1 MNNTRNVSRET
12 ICFTNNI
19 DLEMNAFKWRK
30 RNKGAFKMY
39 KLVFFDIDGTLLTG
53 RKRIPASAKKAI
65 QDLKNKGI
73 IPVIAT
79 GRAPFRIDEILK
91 GLDIQSH
98 ITLNGQYVVHD
109 GEVIHQNPLS
119 VDSVKR
125 LAMAAETNKQR
136 IAFCGS
142 DEILGTSMV
151 TFGQKG
157 LLKKMIQQVPIAP
170 PKKVMQ
176 FVARHVGSSKR
187 VKPILPHYYENR
199 IIYQCIIHAT
209 EEYDAY
215 YQEAF
220 PDCHFTRWNPYS
232 VDVISKGVSK
242 AVGIQKLI
250 DYMGVEL
257 NETVAFGDGL
267 NDIEM
272 LQAVGMGIA
281 MENGRVELKEIAD
294 YVTASPEND
303 GILKG
308 LQKLDLIP

>member
-1 MNNTRNVSRET
+1 
-12 ICFTNNI
+12 
-19 DLEMNAFKWRK
+19 
-30 RNKGAFKMY
+30 MY
-39 KLVFFDIDGTLLTG
+39 KLVFFDIDGTLLTE
-53 RKRIPASAKKAI
+53 RKKIPTSARKAI

-79 GRAPFRIDEILK
+79 GRAPFRIDEILAS
-91 GLDIQSH
+91 LDIQTH
-98 ITLNGQYVVHD
+98 ITLNGQYVVYE

-125 LAMAAETNKQR
+125 LALAAETNKQR

-157 LLKKMIQQVPIAP
+157 LLKKMIQRMPIAP

-176 FVARHVGSSKR
+176 LLTKYVGSSKR

-199 IIYQCIIHAT
+199 VIYQCIIHTT
-209 EEYDAY
+209 EEYDAF

-232 VDVISKGVSK
+232 VDVISKGMSK

-250 DYMGVEL
+250 EHIGIDMS
-257 NETVAFGDGL
+257 ETVAFGDGL

-272 LQAVGMGIA
+272 LQTVGMGIA

-294 YVTASPEND
+294 DVTASPENH

-308 LQKLDLIP
+308 LQKLHLLP

>member
-1 MNNTRNVSRET
+1 
-12 ICFTNNI
+12 
-19 DLEMNAFKWRK
+19 
-30 RNKGAFKMY
+30 MY
-39 KLVFFDIDGTLLTG
+39 KLIFFDIDGTLLTDK
-53 RKRIPASAKKAI
+53 KRIPDSARKAI
-65 QDLKNKGI
+65 QNLKSKGI

-79 GRAPFRIDEILK
+79 GRAPFRIDEILAS
-91 GLDIQSH
+91 LDIQTH
-98 ITLNGQYVVHD
+98 ITLNGQYVVHE

-125 LAMAAETNKQR
+125 LALAAETNKQR

-176 FVARHVGSSKR
+176 LLMRYIGSSKR
-187 VKPILPHYYENR
+187 VKPVLPHYYEDR
-199 IIYQCIIHAT
+199 IIYQCIIHTT
-209 EEYDAY
+209 EEYDTF

-232 VDVISKGVSK
+232 VDVISKGMSK
-242 AVGIQKLI
+242 AVGIRKLI
-250 DYMGVEL
+250 EHIGIDIS
-257 NETVAFGDGL
+257 ETVAFGDGL

-281 MENGRVELKEIAD
+281 MENGRTELKEIAD
-294 YVTASPEND
+294 DITSSPENH

-308 LQKLDLIP
+308 LQKLNLVP

>member
-1 MNNTRNVSRET
+1 
-12 ICFTNNI
+12 
-19 DLEMNAFKWRK
+19 
-30 RNKGAFKMY
+30 MY
-39 KLVFFDIDGTLLTG
+39 KLVFFDIDGTLLTD
-53 RKRIPASAKKAI
+53 RKKIPASAKQAI
-65 QDLKNKGI
+65 QDLKKNGI
-73 IPVIAT
+73 MSVIAT

-91 GLDIQSH
+91 DLDIQTH
-98 ITLNGQYVVHD
+98 ITLNGQYVVHE
-109 GEVIHQNPLS
+109 GKTIFQNPLS
-119 VDSVKR
+119 EDSVKR
-125 LAMAAETNKQR
+125 LAVAAEVNKQR

-157 LLKKMIQQVPIAP
+157 LLKKMIQRVPIAP

-176 FVARHVGSSKR
+176 LITRYVGSSKKM
-187 VKPILPHYYENR
+187 KPILPHYYENR
-199 IIYQCIIHAT
+199 IIYQCIIHTT
-209 EEYDAY
+209 EEYDDY

-232 VDVISKGVSK
+232 VDVISKGMSK

-250 DYMGVEL
+250 DHMGIGI

-272 LQAVGMGIA
+272 LQAVDMGIA
-281 MENGRVELKEIAD
+281 MESGRRELKEIAD
-294 YVTASPEND
+294 DITASPENN

-308 LQKLDLIP
+308 LQKLDLLP

>member
-1 MNNTRNVSRET
+1 
-12 ICFTNNI
+12 
-19 DLEMNAFKWRK
+19 
-30 RNKGAFKMY
+30 MY
-39 KLVFFDIDGTLLTG
+39 KLVFFDIDGTLLTE
-53 RKRIPASAKKAI
+53 RKKIPNSARKAI

-79 GRAPFRIDEILK
+79 GRAPFRIDEILAS
-91 GLDIQSH
+91 LDIQTH
-98 ITLNGQYVVHD
+98 ITLNGQYVVYE

-125 LAMAAETNKQR
+125 LALAAETNKQR

-157 LLKKMIQQVPIAP
+157 LLKKMIQQMPIAP

-176 FVARHVGSSKR
+176 LVTKYVGSSKR

-199 IIYQCIIHAT
+199 VIYQCIIHTT
-209 EEYDAY
+209 EEYDAF

-232 VDVISKGVSK
+232 VDVISKGMSK

-250 DYMGVEL
+250 EHIGIDMS
-257 NETVAFGDGL
+257 ETVAFGDGL

-272 LQAVGMGIA
+272 LQTVGMGIA

-294 YVTASPEND
+294 DVTASPENH

-308 LQKLDLIP
+308 LQKLHLLP

>member
-1 MNNTRNVSRET
+1 
-12 ICFTNNI
+12 
-19 DLEMNAFKWRK
+19 
-30 RNKGAFKMY
+30 MY
-39 KLVFFDIDGTLLTG
+39 KLVFFDIDGTLLTD
-53 RKRIPASAKKAI
+53 RKRMPASARKAI
-65 QDLKNKGI
+65 QNLKLKGI

-79 GRAPFRIDEILK
+79 GRAPFRIDEILAS
-91 GLDIQSH
+91 LDIQTH
-98 ITLNGQYVVHD
+98 ITLNGQYVVYE

-119 VDSVKR
+119 EESVKR
-125 LAMAAETNKQR
+125 LALAAEANKQQ

-142 DEILGTSMV
+142 DEILGNSIV

-176 FVARHVGSSKR
+176 LAAHYIGSSKR
-187 VKPILPHYYENR
+187 VRPILPHYYENR
-199 IIYQCIIHAT
+199 IIYQCIIHTT
-209 EEYDAY
+209 EKYDDY
-215 YQEAF
+215 YKEAF

-250 DYMGVEL
+250 EHLGIDMS
-257 NETVAFGDGL
+257 ETVAFGDGL

-281 MENGRVELKEIAD
+281 MENGRVELKKIANAI
-294 YVTASPEND
+294 TASPEND

-308 LQKLDLIP
+308 LQKLDLLP

>member
-1 MNNTRNVSRET
+1 MKIR
-12 ICFTNNI
+12 
-19 DLEMNAFKWRK
+19 
-30 RNKGAFKMY
+30 GALKMY
-39 KLVFFDIDGTLLTG
+39 KVIFFDIDGTLLTDK
-53 RKRIPASAKKAI
+53 KRIPDSARKAI
-65 QDLKNKGI
+65 QDLKKKGI
-73 IPVIAT
+73 IPIIAT
-79 GRAPFRIDEILK
+79 GRAPFRIDEILAS
-91 GLDIQSH
+91 LDIQTH
-98 ITLNGQYVVHD
+98 ITLNGQYVVYE

-125 LAMAAETNKQR
+125 LALAAETNKQR

-176 FVARHVGSSKR
+176 LLMRYVGSSKR
-187 VKPILPHYYENR
+187 VKPILPHYYEDR
-199 IIYQCIIHAT
+199 TIYQCIIHTT
-209 EEYDAY
+209 EEYDAF

-232 VDVISKGVSK
+232 VDVISKGMSK

-250 DYMGVEL
+250 EHIGIDIS
-257 NETVAFGDGL
+257 ETVAFGDGL

-281 MENGRVELKEIAD
+281 MENGRTELKEIAD
-294 YVTASPEND
+294 DITASPENH

-308 LQKLDLIP
+308 LQKLNLVP

>member
-1 MNNTRNVSRET
+1 
-12 ICFTNNI
+12 
-19 DLEMNAFKWRK
+19 
-30 RNKGAFKMY
+30 MY
-39 KLVFFDIDGTLLTG
+39 KLIFFDIDGTLLTD
-53 RKRIPASAKKAI
+53 RKKIPDSARKSI
-65 QDLKNKGI
+65 QDLKKKGI

-79 GRAPFRIDEILK
+79 GRAPFRIDEILAS
-91 GLDIQSH
+91 LDIQTH
-98 ITLNGQYVVHD
+98 ITLNGQYVVHE
-109 GEVIHQNPLS
+109 GKVIHQNPLS

-125 LAMAAETNKQR
+125 LALAAEINKQR

-151 TFGQKG
+151 TLGQKG
-157 LLKKMIQQVPIAP
+157 LLKKMIQQVPLAP

-176 FVARHVGSSKR
+176 LLMRYVGSSKR
-187 VKPILPHYYENR
+187 VKPVLPHYYEDR
-199 IIYQCIIHAT
+199 IIYQCIIHTT
-209 EEYDAY
+209 EEYDTF

-232 VDVISKGVSK
+232 VDVISKGMSK

-250 DYMGVEL
+250 EHIGIDIS
-257 NETVAFGDGL
+257 ETVAFGDGL

-281 MENGRVELKEIAD
+281 MENGRAELKEIAD
-294 YVTASPEND
+294 DITASPENH

-308 LQKLDLIP
+308 LQKLNLVP

>member
-1 MNNTRNVSRET
+1 
-12 ICFTNNI
+12 
-19 DLEMNAFKWRK
+19 
-30 RNKGAFKMY
+30 MY
-39 KLVFFDIDGTLLTG
+39 KLVFFDIDGTLLTD
-53 RKRIPASAKKAI
+53 RKKIPSSAKQAI
-65 QDLKNKGI
+65 QDLKKNGI
-73 IPVIAT
+73 MPVIAT

-91 GLDIQSH
+91 DLDIQTH
-98 ITLNGQYVVHD
+98 ITLNGQYVVHE
-109 GEVIHQNPLS
+109 GKTIFQNPLS
-119 VDSVKR
+119 EDSVKR
-125 LAMAAETNKQR
+125 LAVAAEVNKQR

-157 LLKKMIQQVPIAP
+157 LLKKMIQRVPIAP

-176 FVARHVGSSKR
+176 LITRYVGSSKKM
-187 VKPILPHYYENR
+187 KPILPHYYENR
-199 IIYQCIIHAT
+199 IIYQCIIHTT
-209 EEYDAY
+209 EEYDDY

-232 VDVISKGVSK
+232 VDVISKGMSK

-250 DYMGVEL
+250 DHMGIGI

-272 LQAVGMGIA
+272 LQAVDMGIA
-281 MENGRVELKEIAD
+281 MESGRRELKEIAD
-294 YVTASPEND
+294 DITASPENN

-308 LQKLDLIP
+308 LQKLDLLP

>member
-1 MNNTRNVSRET
+1 
-12 ICFTNNI
+12 
-19 DLEMNAFKWRK
+19 
-30 RNKGAFKMY
+30 MY
-39 KLVFFDIDGTLLTG
+39 KLVFFDIDGTLLTD
-53 RKRIPASAKKAI
+53 RKKIPASAKQAI
-65 QDLKNKGI
+65 QDLKKNGI
-73 IPVIAT
+73 MPAIAT

-91 GLDIQSH
+91 DLDIQTH
-98 ITLNGQYVVHD
+98 ITLNGQYVVHE
-109 GEVIHQNPLS
+109 GKTIFQNPLS
-119 VDSVKR
+119 EDSVKR
-125 LAMAAETNKQR
+125 LAVAAEVNKQR

-157 LLKKMIQQVPIAP
+157 LLKKMIQRVPIAP

-176 FVARHVGSSKR
+176 LITRYVGSSKKM
-187 VKPILPHYYENR
+187 KPILPHYYENR
-199 IIYQCIIHAT
+199 IIYQCIIHTT
-209 EEYDAY
+209 EEYDDY

-232 VDVISKGVSK
+232 VDVISKGMSK

-250 DYMGVEL
+250 DHMGIGI

-272 LQAVGMGIA
+272 LQAVDMGIA
-281 MENGRVELKEIAD
+281 MESGRRELKEIAD
-294 YVTASPEND
+294 DITASPENN

-308 LQKLDLIP
+308 LQKLDLLP

>member
-1 MNNTRNVSRET
+1 
-12 ICFTNNI
+12 
-19 DLEMNAFKWRK
+19 
-30 RNKGAFKMY
+30 MY
-39 KLVFFDIDGTLLTG
+39 KLVFFDIDGTLLTE
-53 RKRIPASAKKAI
+53 RKKIPNSARKAI

-79 GRAPFRIDEILK
+79 GRAPFRIDEILAS
-91 GLDIQSH
+91 LDIQTH
-98 ITLNGQYVVHD
+98 ITLNGQYVVYE

-125 LAMAAETNKQR
+125 LALAAETNKQR

-157 LLKKMIQQVPIAP
+157 LLKKMIQRVPIAP

-176 FVARHVGSSKR
+176 LVTKYVGSSKR

-199 IIYQCIIHAT
+199 VIYQCIIHTT
-209 EEYDAY
+209 EEYDTF

-232 VDVISKGVSK
+232 VDVISKGMSK

-250 DYMGVEL
+250 EHIGIDMS
-257 NETVAFGDGL
+257 ETVAFGDGL

-272 LQAVGMGIA
+272 LQTVGMGIA

-294 YVTASPEND
+294 DVTASPENH

-308 LQKLDLIP
+308 LQKLHLLP

>member
-1 MNNTRNVSRET
+1 
-12 ICFTNNI
+12 
-19 DLEMNAFKWRK
+19 
-30 RNKGAFKMY
+30 MY
-39 KLVFFDIDGTLLTG
+39 KLVFFDIDGTLLTE
-53 RKRIPASAKKAI
+53 RKKIPTSARKAI

-79 GRAPFRIDEILK
+79 GRAPFRIDEILAS
-91 GLDIQSH
+91 LDIQTH
-98 ITLNGQYVVHD
+98 ITLNGQYVVYE

-125 LAMAAETNKQR
+125 LALAAETNKQR

-157 LLKKMIQQVPIAP
+157 LFKKMIQRMPIAP

-176 FVARHVGSSKR
+176 LVTKYVGSSKR

-199 IIYQCIIHAT
+199 VIYQCIIHTT
-209 EEYDAY
+209 EEYDAF

-232 VDVISKGVSK
+232 VDVISKGMSK

-250 DYMGVEL
+250 EHIGIDMS
-257 NETVAFGDGL
+257 ETVAFGDGL

-272 LQAVGMGIA
+272 LQTVGMGIA

-294 YVTASPEND
+294 DVTASPENH

-308 LQKLDLIP
+308 LQKLHLLP

>member
-1 MNNTRNVSRET
+1 
-12 ICFTNNI
+12 
-19 DLEMNAFKWRK
+19 
-30 RNKGAFKMY
+30 MY
-39 KLVFFDIDGTLLTG
+39 KLVFFDIDGTLVTD
-53 RKRIPASAKKAI
+53 RKKIPASAKQAI
-65 QDLKNKGI
+65 QDLKKNGI
-73 IPVIAT
+73 MPVIAT

-91 GLDIQSH
+91 DLDIQTH
-98 ITLNGQYVVHD
+98 ITLNGQYVVHE
-109 GEVIHQNPLS
+109 GKTIFQNPLS
-119 VDSVKR
+119 EDSVKR
-125 LAMAAETNKQR
+125 LAVAAEVNKQR

-157 LLKKMIQQVPIAP
+157 LLKKMIQRVPIAP

-176 FVARHVGSSKR
+176 LITRYVGSSKKM
-187 VKPILPHYYENR
+187 KPILPHYYENR
-199 IIYQCIIHAT
+199 IIYQCIIHTT
-209 EEYDAY
+209 EEYDDY

-232 VDVISKGVSK
+232 VDVISKGMSK

-250 DYMGVEL
+250 DHMGIGI

-272 LQAVGMGIA
+272 LQAVDMGIA
-281 MENGRVELKEIAD
+281 MESGRRELKEIAD
-294 YVTASPEND
+294 DITASPENN

-308 LQKLDLIP
+308 LQKLDLLP

>member
-1 MNNTRNVSRET
+1 
-12 ICFTNNI
+12 
-19 DLEMNAFKWRK
+19 
-30 RNKGAFKMY
+30 MY
-39 KLVFFDIDGTLLTG
+39 KLIFFDIDGTLLTD
-53 RKRIPASAKKAI
+53 RKKIPDSARKAI
-65 QDLKNKGI
+65 QNLKSKGI

-79 GRAPFRIDEILK
+79 GRAPFRIDEILAS
-91 GLDIQSH
+91 LDIQTH
-98 ITLNGQYVVHD
+98 ITLNGQYVVHE

-125 LAMAAETNKQR
+125 LALAAETNKQR

-176 FVARHVGSSKR
+176 LLMRYIGSSKR
-187 VKPILPHYYENR
+187 VKPVLPHYYEDR
-199 IIYQCIIHAT
+199 IIYQCIIHTT
-209 EEYDAY
+209 EEYDTF

-232 VDVISKGVSK
+232 VDVISKGMSK
-242 AVGIQKLI
+242 AVGIRKLI
-250 DYMGVEL
+250 EHIGIDIS
-257 NETVAFGDGL
+257 ETVAFGDGL

-281 MENGRVELKEIAD
+281 MENGRTELKEIAD
-294 YVTASPEND
+294 DITASPENH

-308 LQKLDLIP
+308 LQKLNLVP

>member
-1 MNNTRNVSRET
+1 
-12 ICFTNNI
+12 
-19 DLEMNAFKWRK
+19 
-30 RNKGAFKMY
+30 MY
-39 KLVFFDIDGTLLTG
+39 KLVFFDIDGTLLTE
-53 RKRIPASAKKAI
+53 RKKIPTSARKAI

-79 GRAPFRIDEILK
+79 GRAPFRIDEILAS
-91 GLDIQSH
+91 LDIQTH
-98 ITLNGQYVVHD
+98 ITLNGQYVVYE

-125 LAMAAETNKQR
+125 LALAAETNKQR

-157 LLKKMIQQVPIAP
+157 LLKKMIQRVPIAP

-176 FVARHVGSSKR
+176 LVTKYVGSSKR

-199 IIYQCIIHAT
+199 VIYQCIIHTT
-209 EEYDAY
+209 EEYDAF

-232 VDVISKGVSK
+232 VDVISKGMSK

-250 DYMGVEL
+250 EHIGIDMS
-257 NETVAFGDGL
+257 ETVAFGDGL

-272 LQAVGMGIA
+272 LQTVGMGIA

-294 YVTASPEND
+294 DVTASPENH

-308 LQKLDLIP
+308 LQKLHLLP

>member
-1 MNNTRNVSRET
+1 
-12 ICFTNNI
+12 
-19 DLEMNAFKWRK
+19 
-30 RNKGAFKMY
+30 MY
-39 KLVFFDIDGTLLTG
+39 KLVFFDIDGTLLTD
-53 RKRIPASAKKAI
+53 RKKIPASAKQAI
-65 QDLKNKGI
+65 QDLKKNGI

-91 GLDIQSH
+91 DLDIQTH
-98 ITLNGQYVVHD
+98 ITLNGQYVVHE
-109 GEVIHQNPLS
+109 GETIFQNPLS
-119 VDSVKR
+119 EDSVKR
-125 LAMAAETNKQR
+125 LAVAAEVNKQR

-142 DEILGTSMV
+142 DEILGTSLV

-157 LLKKMIQQVPIAP
+157 LLKKMIQRVPIAP

-176 FVARHVGSSKR
+176 LITRYVGSSKKM
-187 VKPILPHYYENR
+187 KPILPHYYENR
-199 IIYQCIIHAT
+199 IIYQCIIHTT
-209 EEYDAY
+209 EEYDDY

-232 VDVISKGVSK
+232 VDVISKGMSK

-250 DYMGVEL
+250 DHMGIGI

-272 LQAVGMGIA
+272 LQAVGMGVA
-281 MENGRVELKEIAD
+281 MENGRNELKEIAD
-294 YVTASPEND
+294 DITASPENN

-308 LQKLDLIP
+308 LQKLNLLP